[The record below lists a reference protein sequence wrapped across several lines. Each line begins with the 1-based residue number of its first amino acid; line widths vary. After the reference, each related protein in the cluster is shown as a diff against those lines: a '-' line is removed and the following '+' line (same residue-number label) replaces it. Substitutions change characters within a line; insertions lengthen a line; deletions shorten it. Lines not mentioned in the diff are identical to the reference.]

1 MAKRKP
7 SGPAIFMYCVIALT
21 VILSALCF
29 TLYYTGFTDSVA
41 VLWTGI
47 TAFTVM
53 YHFWVRII
61 LGNVTKLFRI
71 DYRQRWFREHK
82 FEKKLYGFL
91 RVREWRDKVLT
102 YNPDSFL
109 MEKNSLEQIANTM
122 AKAETDHWIN
132 EIVSVTTMFFPLLWG
147 AFPIFFITALA
158 AMLFD
163 AQFILVQRHN
173 RPKVVRLIE
182 WKKKKSN
189 KIEYTGNI
197 S

>member
-1 MAKRKP
+1 
-7 SGPAIFMYCVIALT
+7 MYCVIALT
-21 VILSALCF
+21 VVLSVLCF
-29 TLYYTGFTDSVA
+29 TLYYGSFTKSKVI
-41 VLWTGI
+41 LWTGI
-47 TAFTVM
+47 TAFTIM

-61 LGNVTKLFRI
+61 MGNVTKLFRI
-71 DYRQRWFREHK
+71 HYRQWWFKERK

-102 YNPDSFL
+102 YNPDLFL
-109 MEKNSLEQIANTM
+109 MEKNSLTDIANTM

-132 EIVSVTTMFFPLLWG
+132 EIISVTTMFFPLLWG

-182 WKKKKSN
+182 WKNKKNNQK
-189 KIEYTGNI
+189 EYISNI

>member
-1 MAKRKP
+1 MARRKP
-7 SGPAIFMYCVIALT
+7 SGPAIFIYCVIALT
-21 VILSALCF
+21 VVLSVLCF
-29 TLYYTGFTDSVA
+29 TLYYAGFTESKVI
-41 VLWTGI
+41 LWTGI
-47 TAFTVM
+47 TVFTIM

-61 LGNVTKLFRI
+61 MGNVTKLVRI
-71 DYRQRWFREHK
+71 DYRQWWFKERK
-82 FEKKLYGFL
+82 FEKKLYGIL

-109 MEKNSLEQIANTM
+109 VEKNSLTDIANTM

-132 EIVSVTTMFFPLLWG
+132 EIISVTTMFFPLLWG

-158 AMLFD
+158 AMVFD

-182 WKKKKSN
+182 WKNKKSN
-189 KIEYTGNI
+189 KKEYIGNI